1 MATLAFA
8 LALVIPFSV
17 LGFDPLRN
25 DNRCPEKC
33 RYWGQNSFGATHA
46 SDTAEWQKRLSFYC
60 QDNSVDVLP
69 LAFLDVAFDTGGL
82 PSLDFANICNMGINP
97 VFPGTALPDCSF
109 LASDIQECQA
119 KGKIVTLSIG
129 GADGVVGFVSNSQ
142 AKEFADTIWDL
153 FLGGSSSTRPLGSA
167 ILDGIDLDLEGG
179 SAFFWPTFVQQIRSH
194 EIGGSKKY
202 YITGAPQC
210 AFPDAYLGPTLN
222 AVGFDAVYVQFYN
235 NYSGLQTFHDSNGW
249 NFAQWDNW
257 AKTVSPNREIKL
269 YIGAPASSLAAS
281 SGYVDADTLASCALN
296 MRDQFSSF
304 GGIMLWDASWAYT
317 DGNYAASIK
326 RALSG
331 DEGTRSDSS
340 RKGALA

>member
-1 MATLAFA
+1 M
-8 LALVIPFSV
+8 
-17 LGFDPLRN
+17 
-25 DNRCPEKC
+25 
-33 RYWGQNSFGATHA
+33 
-46 SDTAEWQKRLSFYC
+46 
-60 QDNSVDVLP
+60 LP

-222 AVGFDAVYVQFYN
+222 AVGFDAVYVQFCELSKLCALNMWHLPQSDN
-235 NYSGLQTFHDSNGW
+235 NYSGLQTFHDSNVDSNGW

-331 DEGTRSDSS
+331 DGGWSAAQKNSSVRSLKMSS
-340 RKGALA
+340 RWFSNEGRGLGDDDISAVTNL